1 MIPPTQQEVSGFACQ
16 KKKIEIKSIVS
27 YIVYPIYPQ
36 IIKLF
41 TLDTTQIIAPQILL
55 TVSQDVLSHICIPI
69 FLLGLDSQN
78 NLGLLL
84 TVPIPRFHPL
94 KF

>member
-41 TLDTTQIIAPQILL
+41 TLDMTQIIAPQILL
-55 TVSQDVLSHICIPI
+55 TVSQNVLSHICIPI
-69 FLLGLDSQN
+69 FSLGLDGRCRIFK
-78 NLGLLL
+78 LGF
-84 TVPIPRFHPL
+84 P
-94 KF
+94 K